1 MKPWCGMSGK
11 RVKEARMKI
20 PEKVLENLRIS
31 PRCEISRVK
40 CAAVRWL
47 EKKRE
52 VVIYFTST
60 PRYQNRLTAPW

>member
-40 CAAVRWL
+40 CAAVAGK
-47 EKKRE
+47 KKRGCYLFHFNTK
-52 VVIYFTST
+52 ISD
-60 PRYQNRLTAPW
+60 